1 MNQAV
6 NPVKVA
12 ISSEFLEAYS
22 RISKAKQTRVR
33 SFIEKFKSHPTS
45 ASLNYEKITDAQD
58 PNVRSVRIDQQYRA
72 IVLRPENGNM
82 FMLLWVDNHDEAYAW
97 AKNRRFQ
104 IHPDTGALQ
113 VVDVGEVESH
123 PTQETLE
130 QGAGTGLFDDYRDRE
145 LVRLGV
151 PEGIIPAVRAI
162 ETEDDLEG
170 SSAWLPEESYEALY
184 MLAAGFRKEEVF
196 AQVVQ
201 LAEDDLVDTEDYSS
215 ALERADSLR
224 RFTVVEDDL
233 ELQEILA
240 APLERWRIFL
250 HPSQRKLAQ
259 MQANGPVRVL
269 GGAGTGKTVVA
280 MHRAKWL
287 AEKVF
292 TDPRDR
298 ILVTTFTKNL
308 AIDIRSNLQKLCST
322 ETMRRIEV
330 INIDAWVAQFL
341 RQNGYDYQIAFEERL
356 RPLWE
361 NALNIADEDLELPDS
376 FYRDEW
382 QQVVQQQA
390 IVEMAAYIR
399 ADRSGR
405 GQRLPRNVRHKVW
418 PVFEEY
424 RSQLNSHRLKELTDA
439 TRDARHLL
447 EQQGIGLPYRSVI
460 IDEAQDMSAEVFRL
474 VRQMIPSSKGSS
486 PNDIFIVGD
495 AHQRI
500 YGSKVVLGH
509 CGIDI
514 RGRGRK
520 LRVNYRTTE
529 EIRRWATQ
537 ILKGRTFD
545 DLDGGE
551 DDQRG
556 YRSLFHGSDPS
567 VKRLDSFADEIH
579 AITGHCSAL
588 LEQGVLARNLCLI
601 ARTNDLVNQYDGAL
615 RGAGVETYFI
625 RRSSA
630 EDRKANGIRLATM
643 HRVKGLEFD
652 HVIVAGVNDGVV
664 PLAQALL
671 AENAYEREENGAR
684 ERSLLYVAVTRAKQ
698 SVLITCI
705 GAPSPF
711 IVETLEGTGE

>member
-233 ELQEILA
+233 ELA
-240 APLERWRIFL
+240 
-250 HPSQRKLAQ
+250 
-259 MQANGPVRVL
+259 VL
-269 GGAGTGKTVVA
+269 GSDG
-280 MHRAKWL
+280 
-287 AEKVF
+287 
-292 TDPRDR
+292 
-298 ILVTTFTKNL
+298 
-308 AIDIRSNLQKLCST
+308 C
-322 ETMRRIEV
+322 RR
-330 INIDAWVAQFL
+330 
-341 RQNGYDYQIAFEERL
+341 G
-356 RPLWE
+356 
-361 NALNIADEDLELPDS
+361 
-376 FYRDEW
+376 
-382 QQVVQQQA
+382 
-390 IVEMAAYIR
+390 
-399 ADRSGR
+399 
-405 GQRLPRNVRHKVW
+405 
-418 PVFEEY
+418 
-424 RSQLNSHRLKELTDA
+424 
-439 TRDARHLL
+439 
-447 EQQGIGLPYRSVI
+447 
-460 IDEAQDMSAEVFRL
+460 
-474 VRQMIPSSKGSS
+474 
-486 PNDIFIVGD
+486 
-495 AHQRI
+495 
-500 YGSKVVLGH
+500 
-509 CGIDI
+509 
-514 RGRGRK
+514 
-520 LRVNYRTTE
+520 
-529 EIRRWATQ
+529 
-537 ILKGRTFD
+537 
-545 DLDGGE
+545 
-551 DDQRG
+551 
-556 YRSLFHGSDPS
+556 
-567 VKRLDSFADEIH
+567 
-579 AITGHCSAL
+579 
-588 LEQGVLARNLCLI
+588 
-601 ARTNDLVNQYDGAL
+601 
-615 RGAGVETYFI
+615 
-625 RRSSA
+625 
-630 EDRKANGIRLATM
+630 
-643 HRVKGLEFD
+643 
-652 HVIVAGVNDGVV
+652 
-664 PLAQALL
+664 
-671 AENAYEREENGAR
+671 
-684 ERSLLYVAVTRAKQ
+684 
-698 SVLITCI
+698 
-705 GAPSPF
+705 
-711 IVETLEGTGE
+711 